1 MGWKNELFPHLP
13 DDPNPR
19 VFLDLAVGPTP
30 VGRVVII
37 LKADKAPKT
46 CENFRCLCTGEKGVD
61 SKGRKLH
68 FKGSSFHRVVPD
80 FLLQGGDV
88 VHPDA
93 LDPMNG
99 AGQTSIYQSEE
110 NPDGFF
116 DCEYNSL
123 RHAGPGVI
131 SMANQGPNTNGS
143 QFMIELRAHPFFD
156 HLHTVFGVLYEGLP
170 VLRVVER
177 YGTPMNGSEEGG
189 APTEPVRII
198 NCGQLFPPGE
208 GPPDPPEPPEAAAA
222 KRKRQQ
228 DRANYDS
235 RNPPILHSV
244 DINRAKL
251 MPNASSEYV
260 ASLLYQPPEAVEGM
274 MARKQTTDS
283 DDERAVDKL
292 LASWPVGT
300 LATDEERAK
309 MGMEPMDPE
318 ERAKRQAEIDQ
329 DPVIQGEIARLE
341 GEGLQVAGRPPPPK
355 VPPKRKKKKQ
365 KKQKKKK
372 AFVMPPR
379 EPARREFSPTQA
391 DVAAA
396 DAALKKMEAELAATL
411 QSPESAPPPP
421 PPTPRPR
428 EGPPRL

>member
-99 AGQTSIYQSEE
+99 AGQTSIYQSDE

-189 APTEPVRII
+189 APTEPVDLGVPR
-198 NCGQLFPPGE
+198 CGGAFTP
-208 GPPDPPEPPEAAAA
+208 
-222 KRKRQQ
+222 
-228 DRANYDS
+228 S
-235 RNPPILHSV
+235 
-244 DINRAKL
+244 
-251 MPNASSEYV
+251 
-260 ASLLYQPPEAVEGM
+260 
-274 MARKQTTDS
+274 T
-283 DDERAVDKL
+283 
-292 LASWPVGT
+292 
-300 LATDEERAK
+300 
-309 MGMEPMDPE
+309 
-318 ERAKRQAEIDQ
+318 
-329 DPVIQGEIARLE
+329 RL
-341 GEGLQVAGRPPPPK
+341 VSIRRGR
-355 VPPKRKKKKQ
+355 
-365 KKQKKKK
+365 
-372 AFVMPPR
+372 
-379 EPARREFSPTQA
+379 
-391 DVAAA
+391 
-396 DAALKKMEAELAATL
+396 
-411 QSPESAPPPP
+411 
-421 PPTPRPR
+421 
-428 EGPPRL
+428 G